1 MGKPAKLAAIPLSL
15 VHNAILVLST
25 GVGQFLSYC
34 PLEKSLQIKKKDTAA
49 PTDLRIYSPSFEIL
63 KIPSGQIGSA

>member
-1 MGKPAKLAAIPLSL
+1 MGSPAKLAAIPLSL

-34 PLEKSLQIKKKDTAA
+34 PLEKSLQTTEKDTAA
-49 PTDLRIYSPSFEIL
+49 PTDMRKYTQL
-63 KIPSGQIGSA
+63 

>member
-1 MGKPAKLAAIPLSL
+1 MGSPAKLAAIPLSL

-34 PLEKSLQIKKKDTAA
+34 TLEKSLQTTELDIVGTQG
-49 PTDLRIYSPSFEIL
+49 SE
-63 KIPSGQIGSA
+63 KIFPAVNIRPRK

>member
-34 PLEKSLQIKKKDTAA
+34 PLEKSLKIKKDKAA
-49 PTDLRIYSPSFEIL
+49 PADMRKYSQL
-63 KIPSGQIGSA
+63 